1 MQQVQ
6 ARARDQTQPRVSA
19 QPGAHAQA
27 GGPSHERGV
36 EQAGRRGPA
45 AAADPE
51 PLTGLARRL
60 LREGVVSRGA
70 LTEALQASR
79 EQATSLVACLVPTGR
94 GDAGRIAVAAAREF
108 GIPALDLDAMEPE
121 PEAST
126 LIPTELITQH
136 RVLPLMRRGG
146 RLFVSIAD
154 PSNIQALDDIELRT
168 SLHVEP
174 VVVEYHKL
182 EARITGSI
190 RVNDARVAALDFAD
204 FDPDG
209 LHLLDEGSDT
219 DFASADVDDAPVVKF
234 INRIMLD
241 CVNRGASDIHFE
253 PYEKSY
259 RIRMRHDGVLSEIAH
274 PPMAL
279 AGRLAARLKVMAR
292 LNVAER
298 RMPQDGRIR
307 MRLAPDRAI
316 DMRVNACPSLFGEK
330 VVCRLLDPA
339 SVETSID
346 ELGYDDDQKEVYLD
360 HLARPQGMILVT
372 GPTGSGKTVS
382 LYAGL
387 NTLNT
392 PDRNI
397 ATAEDP
403 SEINMPG
410 INQVNVNPKVGL
422 TFAACLRAFL
432 RQDPDI
438 IMVGEIRDI
447 ETAEVAIRAAQT
459 GHLVLSTLHTNDA
472 PRTLTRL
479 VDMGIK
485 PYAIASSVSLIIAQ
499 RLARKLCGACKQP
512 VHIPGDALLGE
523 GFPPDDVE
531 AGLTLYVARGCN
543 RCNAGYHG
551 RTGVFQVMPVSE
563 SIGRIIMEG
572 GNAMQVARQAAA
584 ENIRD
589 VRQSGLGKVKRG
601 LVSLEE
607 LNRITVD

>member
-1 MQQVQ
+1 MQKVRAQVGF
-6 ARARDQTQPRVSA
+6 QTQPADNAEIDIDRPVDA
-19 QPGAHAQA
+19 
-27 GGPSHERGV
+27 PSHGSGLERGL
-36 EQAGRRGPA
+36 RRGPA
-45 AAADPE
+45 AAAE

-60 LREGVVSRGA
+60 LREGIVSRDA
-70 LTEALQASR
+70 MTEALRASR
-79 EQATSLVACLVPTGR
+79 EQAAPLVACLVSTGR

-108 GIPALDLDAMEPE
+108 GVPALDLNAVEPD
-121 PEAST
+121 PEASA
-126 LIPTELITQH
+126 LIPADLLRQH
-136 RVLPLMRRGG
+136 RVLPLMRRGA
-146 RLFVSIAD
+146 RLFVGIAD
-154 PSNIQALDDIELRT
+154 PSNIRALDDIERRT
-168 SLHVEP
+168 SLRAEP
-174 VVVEYHKL
+174 VVVEFDKL
-182 EARITGSI
+182 EARIAGSI
-190 RVNDARVAALDFAD
+190 RARDTSVAAFDFAD
-204 FDPDG
+204 FDPEGLYAVDDG
-209 LHLLDEGSDT
+209 NGPE
-219 DFASADVDDAPVVKF
+219 FANAEVDDAPVVKF
-234 INRIMLD
+234 VNRIMLD

-253 PYEKSY
+253 PYEKTC

-279 AGRLAARLKVMAR
+279 AGRLAARLKVMAK

-307 MRLAPDRAI
+307 MRLSPDRAV
-316 DMRVNACPSLFGEK
+316 DLRVNTCPGLFGEK

-346 ELGYDDDQKEVYLD
+346 ELGFEDEQKRIYLD

-403 SEINMPG
+403 AEINLPG

-438 IMVGEIRDI
+438 IMVGEIRDL

-479 VDMGIK
+479 VDMGVK

-499 RLARKLCGACKQP
+499 RLARTLCSACKRP
-512 VHIPGDALLGE
+512 VQIPRNTLLEE
-523 GFPPDDVE
+523 GFSGDEVD
-531 AGLTLYVARGCN
+531 AGMTLYAAGECN
-543 RCNAGYHG
+543 RCVSGYHG

-563 SIGRIIMEG
+563 CISRIIMEG
-572 GNAMQVARQAAA
+572 GNAMQIAQRAAV
-584 ENIRD
+584 EGVRD
-589 VRQSGLGKVKRG
+589 VRRSGLAKVARG

-607 LNRITVD
+607 LNRITTD